1 MNDPAVNDPA
11 VNDMSDQ
18 DAALDDFLGKW
29 RGRWPEWRIAQVFV
43 AEAQRETAEA
53 WYALLQEWTDA
64 AWAGDDPTPGYAKL
78 AWWQEELTGW
88 AKGGRRHPLG
98 RVLQKRPAPWAVLAR
113 ALPALQAARE
123 PLRAWAPP
131 QSLIAPLQPLA
142 DAIAD
147 CERALFLSDAASDVA
162 AVKADPYVLLA
173 AHALW
178 HRDEAAAAA
187 QAQAWARQLAATA
200 PQRAGS
206 RPRRIHDALSHA
218 RLRRVAA
225 AGEVSALS
233 PATALW
239 RSWRAAR
246 G

>member
-1 MNDPAVNDPA
+1 MNDPAANDR
-11 VNDMSDQ
+11 SDL
-18 DAALDDFLGKW
+18 DAALEDFLGKW
-29 RGRWPEWRIAQVFV
+29 RGRWPEWRIAQAFV
-43 AEAQRETAEA
+43 AESERATAEA
-53 WYALLQEWTDA
+53 WFALLQEWTDA
-64 AWAGDDPTPGYAKL
+64 AWAGDDPTPGFAKL
-78 AWWQEELTGW
+78 AWWQEELQGW
-88 AKGGRRHPLG
+88 AKGLRRHPLG
-98 RVLQKRPAPWAVLAR
+98 RVLQKRPAPWTSLAA
-113 ALPALQAARE
+113 ALASLQAVRD
-123 PLRAWAPP
+123 PLRAWAAP
-131 QSLIAPLQPLA
+131 QPLMVQLRPLA

-147 CERALFLSDAASDVA
+147 CERAIFSSGGESGGDTFL
-162 AVKADPYVLLA
+162 LLA

-178 HRDEAAAAA
+178 HRDEAAEAA
-187 QAQAWARQLAATA
+187 QMQVWARQLATTP

-233 PATALW
+233 PALALW